1 MSMTLDAN
9 YLNSLRT
16 ALNSGFL
23 HSNML
28 MKSSEQLV
36 SDRMALYDL
45 FSHDMWGALPLDI
58 KKSAIQA
65 LENDF
70 AFQQGRD
77 AKLVD
82 IRPLKDGLFGGWS
95 KEADRIY
102 LNENLV
108 EKGTLSSS
116 RFASPR
122 PDANMQIF
130 DTIAHE
136 GYHAYQSYAL
146 DHPEVH
152 QDKEQLREWALNEGK
167 YYEGDENR
175 NVGRDEYLIQP
186 QERDAW
192 RYGHDQTEKA
202 FEQIEQNRGDEP
214 GRFEYEMFSRNNSYD
229 LALAHAEGIE
239 PEILDRM
246 ESEMVEACE
255 EKGINYDFGGQK
267 ESESQDRSE
276 HENKFIPPD
285 PEEEAKERQE
295 ESEDRNETPEVK
307 TEEQQEK
314 AEEETEEKVQQSE
327 LTMDQM
333 TAENKANTEKRE
345 VTMDQMVNEDQTKTQ
360 SEAKS
365 QEVTMEQ
372 MVNEDQAKTQ
382 PEAKSQEVTMQQMTA
397 EKQANTESQAQSQS
411 EAKDR
416 NVSMDELVTEDQK
429 QSKAEDVNMEN
440 LAAENKAQESSESEE
455 EEEEQSESYAY

>member
-167 YYEGDENR
+167 YYKDNSHT

-192 RYGHDQTEKA
+192 HYGHDQTEKA

-246 ESEMVEACE
+246 ESEMIEACE

-314 AEEETEEKVQQSE
+314 AEDETEEKVQQSE
-327 LTMDQM
+327 VTMDQM
-333 TAENKANTEKRE
+333 TAESQANA
-345 VTMDQMVNEDQTKTQ
+345 VNQTQ
-360 SEAKS
+360 NR
-365 QEVTMEQ
+365 EVTMEQ
-372 MVNEDQAKTQ
+372 MVNEDQTKTESQ
-382 PEAKSQEVTMQQMTA
+382 AKSQEVTMQQMTA
-397 EKQANTESQAQSQS
+397 ENQANAESQAQNREVTMEQMVNENQTQAQS